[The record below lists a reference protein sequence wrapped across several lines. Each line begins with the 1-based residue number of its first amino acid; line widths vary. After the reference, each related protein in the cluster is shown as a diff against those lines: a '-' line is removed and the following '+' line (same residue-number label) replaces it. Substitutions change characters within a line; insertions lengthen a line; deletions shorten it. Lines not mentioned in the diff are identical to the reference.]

1 MIEFVHIKLILF
13 EINRVLIPSHVTKNK
28 SNSIIIA
35 N

>member
-13 EINRVLIPSHVTKNK
+13 EINKVLIPSHVTKNI
-28 SNSIIIA
+28 SNFIVTA